1 MKNLQS
7 LFPLILFLACFPNM
21 LAEAQNE
28 QNKRKQYLQ
37 ELINLQEKPTNH
49 DSFVSYY
56 DSTWL
61 DWVERTGELPPDFEL
76 LPSIPF
82 LPDLLIA
89 DEGKGNHRITTSE
102 QWDKQRM
109 HFAQQVKHLFSGTF
123 PPAPEDLKAH
133 VLEEK
138 TENDVKI
145 QLIEL
150 TFNQDKAKLT
160 LELFTPPGKGPFPVF
175 MTQWNHRGW
184 AQIAVK
190 RGYMGLV
197 YSGADTKDDTR
208 PYLGLYPEYDW
219 STLMTRAWGAHRAV
233 DYLYT
238 LDEVDKSSIA
248 ITGHSRNGKP
258 QRSDF
263 ARPSRHGSAKKQR
276 QKTRFYCRSHRSI
289 Y

>member
-37 ELINLQEKPTNH
+37 ELIGLQEKPTNH

-61 DWVERTGELPPDFEL
+61 DWVERTGELPPDYEQ
-76 LPSIPF
+76 LPAIPF
-82 LPDLLIA
+82 LPDPLIA
-89 DEGKGNHRITTSE
+89 DEGKGNHPITTPE
-102 QWDKQRM
+102 QWDKQRLY
-109 HFAQQVKHLFSGTF
+109 FQEQVKHLFSGTF
-123 PPAPEDLKAH
+123 PPPPEDLKAH
-133 VLEEK
+133 VLEQK
-138 TENDVKI
+138 TANGVKI

-184 AQIAVK
+184 AQIAVR
-190 RGYMGLV
+190 RG
-197 YSGADTKDDTR
+197 
-208 PYLGLYPEYDW
+208 
-219 STLMTRAWGAHRAV
+219 
-233 DYLYT
+233 
-238 LDEVDKSSIA
+238 
-248 ITGHSRNGKP
+248 
-258 QRSDF
+258 
-263 ARPSRHGSAKKQR
+263 
-276 QKTRFYCRSHRSI
+276 
-289 Y
+289 